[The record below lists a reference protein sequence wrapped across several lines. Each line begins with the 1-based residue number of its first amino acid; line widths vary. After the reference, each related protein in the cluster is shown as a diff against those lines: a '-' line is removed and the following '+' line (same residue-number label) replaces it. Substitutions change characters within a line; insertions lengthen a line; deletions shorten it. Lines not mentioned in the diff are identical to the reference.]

1 MVSDIVVTNV
11 NSIFN
16 EQYIVKTNKFS
27 RMYELNDDGTFTL
40 VPDFR
45 KLTGVSEDIIIMTA
59 WGAPTVCLDGSYIV
73 TYDASSNDFNTIE
86 QDVFNSTYE
95 VQRILGKQL

>member
-1 MVSDIVVTNV
+1 MISDIVVTNV

-45 KLTGVSEDIIIMTA
+45 KLTRVSEDIIGEHLQFVWM
-59 WGAPTVCLDGSYIV
+59 VH
-73 TYDASSNDFNTIE
+73 
-86 QDVFNSTYE
+86 
-95 VQRILGKQL
+95 IL